1 MDELEILKRDWKNK
15 ENSFNQVSEKQIYRM
30 LHKRSSSIVKWI
42 LIISILEILFWSVLN
57 FFTSDEKY
65 LKTLEMYHL
74 KTAMSIISFFN
85 YAVIACFIYLF
96 YKNYKTINT
105 TDSVMSLM
113 KNIINTRQMVK
124 YYVWY
129 NLGMTFVLLILVFT
143 FQFIYDP
150 NIQKLVDQVTQNMNE
165 TTFYVI
171 AFLFYAV
178 VSFVFL
184 FLIWLFYRLL
194 YGILLKRL
202 LSNYNELKKIDL

>member
-1 MDELEILKRDWKNK
+1 
-15 ENSFNQVSEKQIYRM
+15 
-30 LHKRSSSIVKWI
+30 
-42 LIISILEILFWSVLN
+42 
-57 FFTSDEKY
+57 
-65 LKTLEMYHL
+65 
-74 KTAMSIISFFN
+74 
-85 YAVIACFIYLF
+85 
-96 YKNYKTINT
+96 
-105 TDSVMSLM
+105 M